1 MAYKILIIDDDIELL
16 KMLRKYFEIK
26 RYEIITT
33 HLKRQVRHRNRIY

>member
-26 RYEIITT
+26 RYEIITA